1 MNSPTNAVLRAV
13 DQRAERAPTTC
24 VKTGQPTQRAVRVP
38 AVALPHAET
47 WQAVVGA
54 TLTWGVAVLLRQPT
68 ARVILAVSDGAWHR
82 WRRRLAVVLVV
93 AMLGGGAIV
102 AGAAREEPGVMWLGL
117 LLLVLSWWL
126 RLRAWRTSWV
136 GLQLRPRQDDI
147 LVTRVHP
154 AFSDDA
160 RRIYIQSIRRR

>member
-1 MNSPTNAVLRAV
+1 MRSPTNAVLRAV
-13 DQRAERAPTTC
+13 DQRAERAPTAC
-24 VKTGQPTQRAVRVP
+24 VKTGEPTQRAVRVA

-47 WQAVVGA
+47 WQAAIGA
-54 TLTWGVAVLLRQPT
+54 TLTRVVATVVRRPT
-68 ARVILAVSDGAWHR
+68 ARVILAVSERAWQR

-102 AGAAREEPGVMWLGL
+102 AGIARGEQGVVWLGL
-117 LLLVLSWWL
+117 LLLALSWWL
-126 RLRAWRTSWV
+126 RLRAWRTCWV
-136 GLQLRPRQDDI
+136 GLQLRPEEDDI

-154 AFSDDA
+154 AFSDEA